1 MYETHPKNIG
11 ILDISIF
18 WSLCGPMASL
28 SVLRWW
34 LLKFEKQKRKRLPAR
49 QHTSPLVGHDVYSFQ
64 SSCHVFFSVVF
75 CQATIVLTPSFGN
88 LEWDIFSEM
97 LQMTV
102 MWLDLQKTRFVFL
115 RTLGFPSWFHMEM
128 AGLPDCHPWKPWGE
142 GPAHRDQA
150 TGEWQGHFGTR
161 ADAGDLEW
169 WSHKWRESVEVFGRS
184 QYYIIIYIENSLR
197 NLDGSMDLGF
207 GSRHLQPKAKLV
219 LIGKFLVWRI
229 ENIDFHLVLLCLKW
243 MIFPHVF
250 WNERFSTLLAT
261 PPSPC
266 RTSWSSRA

>member
-1 MYETHPKNIG
+1 
-11 ILDISIF
+11 
-18 WSLCGPMASL
+18 MAL
-28 SVLRWW
+28 EIW
-34 LLKFEKQKRKRLPAR
+34 KTKRKRLPAR
-49 QHTSPLVGHDVYSFQ
+49 QHTSPLVGHDVT
-64 SSCHVFFSVVF
+64 SSRARVMFFSVVF
-75 CQATIVLTPSFGN
+75 CQATIVLTPSSGN

-115 RTLGFPSWFHMEM
+115 RTLGFPSCFQKEM
-128 AGLPDCHPWKPWGE
+128 AGLPDCHPWEPWGE

-150 TGEWQGHFGTR
+150 TREWQGHFGTG

-169 WSHKWRESVEVFGRS
+169 WSHKWRQSVEVFGGS
-184 QYYIIIYIENSLR
+184 QYSVYIYIENILR
-197 NLDGSMDLGF
+197 NLDGSMDLGVWI
-207 GSRHLQPKAKLV
+207 RHLHTFATQSEAGSHWQILGV
-219 LIGKFLVWRI
+219 
-229 ENIDFHLVLLCLKW
+229 ENWEHWFSSGAALFEMDDF
-243 MIFPHVF
+243 PTDVF